1 MNHDLELDLVIF
13 DIMGTT
19 VADHGEVPAAFS
31 AALAGAGIAVSG
43 EQIKG
48 VRGASKRQ
56 ALLRLIPPGPEQ
68 ARLAD
73 AAYICFKSH
82 LAERYATA
90 GVQPV
95 TGAAVTFLWL
105 RQHGVRVAL
114 NTGFDRETTG
124 LLLAALGWNGDTVDA
139 VICGDE
145 VAQGRPAPYLIFHAM
160 EAVGASSVHRVATV
174 GDTAQDLWAG
184 YHAGV
189 RWNIGVL
196 SGAHDRATLQ
206 DAPHTHLLPS
216 VAQVPGLWAE
226 GLPA

>member
-73 AAYICFKSH
+73 A
-82 LAERYATA
+82 AERYATA

-196 SGAHDRATLQ
+196 SGAHDRLTLQ
-206 DAPHTHLLPS
+206 VAPHTHLLPS
-216 VAQVPGLWAE
+216 VAQVPELWAE
-226 GLPA
+226 ASRP